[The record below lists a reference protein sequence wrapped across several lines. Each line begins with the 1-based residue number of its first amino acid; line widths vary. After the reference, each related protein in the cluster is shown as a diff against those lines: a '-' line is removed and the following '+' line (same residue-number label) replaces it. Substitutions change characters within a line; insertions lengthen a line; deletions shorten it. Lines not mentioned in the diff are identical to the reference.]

1 MTAPQPTEDASTY
14 DLTGLISPHLDLHM
28 MFPLLEYID
37 SLISAN
43 AISYSS
49 SDVAQARLSLLKPTH
64 MVDYAMD
71 IYREVHG
78 EDAEIPR
85 EMEEQK
91 NAVFKE
97 LEELR
102 EGAAKMDELF
112 RNEELRVSA
121 DFIVSTCLCMRC
133 VCVLIFISSCC

>member
-1 MTAPQPTEDASTY
+1 MTEDASTY
-14 DLTGLISPHLDLHM
+14 DLTSVISPHLDLHM

-37 SLISAN
+37 SLISSN
-43 AISYSS
+43 SISYSS
-49 SDVAQARLSLLKPTH
+49 SDVALARLALLKPTH

-71 IYREVHG
+71 IYREIHG
-78 EDAEIPR
+78 EDAAIPQ

-91 NAVFKE
+91 AGVYKE

-112 RNEELRVSA
+112 KNVDLRVSSLLYA
-121 DFIVSTCLCMRC
+121 FSF
-133 VCVLIFISSCC
+133 VLITSSLCVHSYIIWLFLR